1 LNVRRLP
8 GTIKY
13 MKTRLVVV
21 IGLLALAVT
30 ILAEDVGSIGLV
42 IVDRSSDKEP
52 LRTGVVYSGSPAER
66 AGIKPNG
73 FLISVNGTNVVR
85 MSGAEAASIVRGP
98 VGTSVTLEITDS
110 TMSHTNKFTVTRK
123 RAVFSGYGAD
133 MKVEFF
139 DH

>member
-1 LNVRRLP
+1 
-8 GTIKY
+8 
-13 MKTRLVVV
+13 MKTKLAVV
-21 IGLLALAVT
+21 IGLLVLAVK

-42 IVDRSSDKEP
+42 IVNRSNDKEP
-52 LRTGVVYSGSPAER
+52 LRTGVVYSGSPAEL

-73 FLISVNGTNVVR
+73 FLISINGTNAVR
-85 MSGAEAASIVRGP
+85 MSGAEAASIVRGS
-98 VGTSVTLEITDS
+98 VGTSVTLEIADS
-110 TMSHTNKFTVTRK
+110 TMSHTNRFTVTRK